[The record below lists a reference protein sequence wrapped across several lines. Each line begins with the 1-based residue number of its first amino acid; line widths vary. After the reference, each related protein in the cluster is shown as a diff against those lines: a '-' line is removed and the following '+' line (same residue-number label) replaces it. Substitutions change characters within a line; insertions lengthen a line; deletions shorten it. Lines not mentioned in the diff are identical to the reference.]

1 MKEQDRPRATSKPG
15 QTAALAE
22 RAEERRRRMTAHV
35 AANWREAEDWDLD
48 FWQRQG
54 AEARLSAL
62 VALRNDL
69 AAIRGTGAALDG
81 DD

>member
-1 MKEQDRPRATSKPG
+1 
-15 QTAALAE
+15 
-22 RAEERRRRMTAHV
+22 MTAHV

>member
-1 MKEQDRPRATSKPG
+1 MNEHDQDALSERA
-15 QTAALAE
+15 AE
-22 RAEERRRRMTAHV
+22 RQRRMTVHI
-35 AANWREAEDWDLD
+35 AADWRDAEDWDLE

-54 AEARLSAL
+54 PEARLSAL

-69 AAIRGTGAALDG
+69 AAIRGADSGLEW